1 MAWTVYLS
9 GEIHSDWR
17 DQIIDGASKLVPI
30 LRASDLPEESRY
42 LVSLRQACGENRL
55 ADATRLYNRGNEQ
68 FADDT
73 SIIWLS
79 HRIMGDDEEAVK
91 TLMAYDDA
99 QDMITMTSFVG
110 YGTFDPRP
118 FPNLMAI
125 LDGQGIE
132 RAEVVDMP
140 YQCRH

>member
-1 MAWTVYLS
+1 V
-9 GEIHSDWR
+9 GD
-17 DQIIDGASKLVPI
+17 IDGASKLVPI

-55 ADATRLYNRGNEQ
+55 ADATRLHSRGNEQ
-68 FADDT
+68 NVGDA
-73 SIIWLS
+73 SITWLG
-79 HRIMGDDEEAVK
+79 HRIMGNDEEAVA

-99 QDMITMTSFVG
+99 QDMVTMTSFLS

-118 FPNLMAI
+118 FKNLMAI

-132 RAEVVDMP
+132 RAEVLDMP
-140 YQCRH
+140 YQCRR